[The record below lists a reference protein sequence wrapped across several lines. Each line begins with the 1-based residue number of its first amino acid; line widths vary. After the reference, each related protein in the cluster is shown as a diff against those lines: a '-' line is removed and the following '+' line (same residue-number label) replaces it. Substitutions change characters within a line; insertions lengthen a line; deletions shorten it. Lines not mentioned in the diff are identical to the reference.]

1 MHARWIKRL
10 GAKRWAAS
18 VVRLLRMSAAN
29 RRRRQ
34 YLLRL
39 YASA

>member
-10 GAKRWAAS
+10 GVKRWAAS
-18 VVRLLRMSAAN
+18 VVRALRMSTAN

-39 YASA
+39 YAAS